1 MPVNINGRRARRARR
16 APAHAQI
23 AHVGIGRAPESC
35 LRACADAIADV
46 LLSTAGRISVAHS
59 SSSSSSSAAV
69 FPHAVAQQRDREEL
83 GGPSSQPVCEH
94 TVCDAA
100 LQRWSWPA
108 VSTHLQRQHSAP
120 PRINVSGSTR
130 SHRRAMCR
138 AAPAAARRRS
148 AAREGRPERE
158 RACYDT
164 ARACASRFTCS

>member
-130 SHRRAMCR
+130 SHRRATCR
-138 AAPAAARRRS
+138 GARASLHALARAPARVLPRV
-148 AAREGRPERE
+148 
-158 RACYDT
+158 
-164 ARACASRFTCS
+164 RFTV